1 MSDFLGCWIESENS
15 LEESSISMFGIDA
28 EDIKERFF
36 FLNAGDKPG
45 EEVLDYAIR
54 MAQTGVDMI
63 VINSLKCLTPSKE
76 YKDSMADQNVALQAR
91 LNAKFMRVVI
101 PTIASSGTALCIIQ
115 HLSTDI
121 GE

>member
-45 EEVLDYAIR
+45 EEVLSYRTLYSASFLSFNR
-54 MAQTGVDMI
+54 FGLLSLMVVFCTG
-63 VINSLKCLTPSKE
+63 KE
-76 YKDSMADQNVALQAR
+76 S
-91 LNAKFMRVVI
+91 
-101 PTIASSGTALCIIQ
+101 
-115 HLSTDI
+115 
-121 GE
+121 